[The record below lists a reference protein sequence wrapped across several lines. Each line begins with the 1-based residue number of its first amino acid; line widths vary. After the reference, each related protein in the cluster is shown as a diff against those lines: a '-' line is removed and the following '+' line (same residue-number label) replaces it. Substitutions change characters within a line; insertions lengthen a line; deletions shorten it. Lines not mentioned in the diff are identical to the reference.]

1 MKKRLNYLP
10 LIIAYFFILLFLY
23 AAVSKI
29 LDFENFQVQIGQ
41 SPLLSAYAGFIS
53 YAVILVEIIIALLL
67 SFERSRK
74 VGLYCSTALMSAFT
88 IYIYLILNYSD
99 FVPCSCGGI
108 LEKLGWTKH
117 LVFNVVCVVLGIV
130 AIVGEKYSQRDSM
143 KLKLL
148 IILGTNIISIGVVI
162 TLFLSSEYI
171 IKKENNFTRRFLLHP
186 VSETN
191 SLTLDNKDYY
201 FAGFSHNV
209 LYLGNRQYPLSL
221 TETDTAISK
230 IKTIYLQP
238 DHQKLTFKNIS
249 VEVKGAYYY
258 VYDGTVPVIFRG
270 NTGNIKAKTISYQ
283 DAYFNS
289 LVVVDSTKFAVR
301 TQSAATQNFILAQ
314 IDLSKNSRLTM
325 NSEILRKQGDGVFAL
340 DGILI
345 SDAAEKELVY
355 TYAYRNEFI
364 VMDNDMKIK
373 RRLQTIDTVR
383 KAQIRSIE
391 LSDGSRKMNQPPL
404 KVNSQSFVYRGL
416 LFNHSVLMGKNES
429 KNAWK
434 KADVIDVY
442 QTDAQMYVGSFY
454 IYRKNNRKLK
464 ELYITDQSMYTIQD
478 DLLTRYHL
486 SRQITKYFRKGEA
499 ENPKPE

>member
-1 MKKRLNYLP
+1 MKNRSINIP

-41 SPLLSAYAGFIS
+41 SPLLSAYAGIIS
-53 YAVILVEIIIALLL
+53 YSVILVEIVIALLL
-67 SFERSRK
+67 SFERYRK
-74 VGLYCSTALMSAFT
+74 TGLYASTALMSSFT

-108 LEKLGWTKH
+108 LEKLGWTEH
-117 LVFNVVCVVLGIV
+117 LIFNLVCVVLGIV
-130 AIVGEKYSQRDSM
+130 AIISEKYCQGNSM
-143 KLKLL
+143 RSSVL
-148 IILGTNIISIGVVI
+148 IILGTNIISIGMVI

-191 SLTLDNKDYY
+191 TLTLDNKDYY
-201 FAGFSHNV
+201 FAGFNQDT

-221 TETDTAISK
+221 TTTDTALSK
-230 IKTIYLQP
+230 IHTSYLQP
-238 DHQKLTFKNIS
+238 DHKQLDFKNIS
-249 VEVKGAYYY
+249 VEVKGTHYY

-270 NTGNIKAKTISYQ
+270 NIGSIKAKTISYQ

-289 LVVVDSTKFAVR
+289 LVVLDSTRFAVR
-301 TQSAATQNFILAQ
+301 TQSAATQNFILGQ
-314 IDLSKNSRLTM
+314 IDLRKTPKLTM
-325 NSEILRKQGDGVFAL
+325 ISGILQKQTDGVFDL

-345 SDAAEKELVY
+345 GDAAEKELIY

-373 RRLQTIDTVR
+373 QRLHTIDTVR
-383 KAQIRSIE
+383 NAQIRSVA

-442 QTDAQMYVGSFY
+442 QTDAQMYIGSFY
-454 IYRKNNRKLK
+454 IYRKNNKKLK
-464 ELYITDQSMYTIQD
+464 ELYVKDHSMYIIQD

-486 SRQITKYFRKGEA
+486 SEQITKYFRKGEA
-499 ENPKPE
+499 ENP